1 MSGELGLLVVEVI
14 RRVPEPVT
22 SKAAPVEF
30 TIRFSVPTDSAFA
43 PAEMFKGLGAE
54 KETVANDRVPAVT
67 AVVPEYVFAAV
78 NTNLPAPLL
87 LRPPIPA
94 LTGSIRFLALPA
106 VIGAVPAASVRTIA

>member
-14 RRVPEPVT
+14 QRVPEPVT
-22 SKAAPVEF
+22 SKAAPVEL

-67 AVVPEYVFAAV
+67 AVIPEYVFAAV

-87 LRPPIPA
+87 LRPLVPA
-94 LTGSIRFLALPA
+94 MTGSIRVVALPTLIA
-106 VIGAVPAASVRTIA
+106 GVPAESVSM